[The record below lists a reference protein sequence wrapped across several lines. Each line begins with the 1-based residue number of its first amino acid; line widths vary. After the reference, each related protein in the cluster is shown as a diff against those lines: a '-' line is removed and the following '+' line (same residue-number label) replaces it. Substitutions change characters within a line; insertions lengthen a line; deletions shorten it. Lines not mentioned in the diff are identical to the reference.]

1 MIGTRTQ
8 KARSKMAKTIK
19 QRLEDLEKR
28 QGDQDVKIKVNLVDI
43 TDDWGSDP
51 NTIYIPSKKQLERVS
66 AKDKK
71 HD

>member
-28 QGDQDVKIKVNLVDI
+28 QGDQDVKIKVNLVDKI
-43 TDDWGSDP
+43 TD
-51 NTIYIPSKKQLERVS
+51 YIPSKKQLERTR

>member
-1 MIGTRTQ
+1 
-8 KARSKMAKTIK
+8 
-19 QRLEDLEKR
+19 LDDLEN
-28 QGDQDVKIKVNLVDI
+28 QDGDQDVKIKVNLVDTI

-51 NTIYIPSKKQLERVS
+51 NTIYIPSKKQLERTR

>member
-28 QGDQDVKIKVNLVDI
+28 QGDQEVKITVNLVDKI
-43 TDDWGSDP
+43 TD
-51 NTIYIPSKKQLERVS
+51 YIPSKKQLERTR